1 MKKKQITQTDLFGGK
16 IIPRKD
22 KLSEKQKFLQD
33 LEEIGNQKPEANVE
47 ITTDN
52 WDKNDWKEQVLQM
65 TEGNN
70 ENLINKIIDEE
81 AQELKKLQE
90 ELEKDKEDGLFL
102 EEEPFYLKDNK
113 LFVVR
118 YQDQINANI
127 PNLAKSIIDLK
138 WNQQINPKN
147 IIVKFNKND
156 ENVMIYDSIT
166 CISQYGVRF
175 RVVLD
180 DILEKLNKIPFN
192 D

>member
-1 MKKKQITQTDLFGGK
+1 MKKKQIEQTDLFGGK
-16 IIPRKD
+16 LIPRKD
-22 KLSEKQKFLQD
+22 KLTEKQKFLED
-33 LEEIGNQKPEANVE
+33 LEEIGNQNPETNVE
-47 ITTDN
+47 ITTNN
-52 WDKNDWKEQVLQM
+52 WDKNDWNEQFLQM
-65 TEGNN
+65 TDDKN

-102 EEEPFYLKDNK
+102 EEEPFYVKDNK

-156 ENVMIYDSIT
+156 ENVMIYDSII